1 MSYRFFSFLE
11 NIVNCFLPY
20 VLSFEP
26 VRARDSSYCSRF
38 KYIPVPD
45 DRREKLI
52 DEIFRIVIDPE
63 PQNEIYAGK
72 NHVAMAFD
80 IKFIPTLN
88 AVDLPLVCG
97 SLQAGCALLR
107 PANQK
112 KPSP

>member
-52 DEIFRIVIDPE
+52 DDRSF
-63 PQNEIYAGK
+63 
-72 NHVAMAFD
+72 HVVYYLAF
-80 IKFIPTLN
+80 T
-88 AVDLPLVCG
+88 
-97 SLQAGCALLR
+97 
-107 PANQK
+107 
-112 KPSP
+112 